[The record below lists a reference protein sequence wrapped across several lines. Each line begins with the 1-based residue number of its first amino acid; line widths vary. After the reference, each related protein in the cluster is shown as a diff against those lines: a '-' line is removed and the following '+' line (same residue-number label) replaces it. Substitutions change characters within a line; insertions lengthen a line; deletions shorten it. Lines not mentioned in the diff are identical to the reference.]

1 MAKHFKL
8 KATLLAAA
16 LSFGAFGLRAQTSFD
31 CGNLAYQ
38 TVSDATSTTLYSY
51 NINNGTRVAVRTLPY
66 VVNAAAYSPLNN
78 LIYATRSGTNQ
89 VVAMGPTG
97 TAVTI
102 PVTGLESG
110 NIGDI
115 TPDGYM
121 LVANSTVGNDNRYF
135 FVDVNES
142 RTATYGKLVDPTS
155 ATYPYP
161 AKTAAPY
168 YTSFAG
174 GATINVSDMA
184 YNPTDGLYYGLNN
197 PLTNTGTPDLT
208 NRYRLVTL
216 DPKTGQ
222 LSYGGT
228 VFSAGIQTEGSAY
241 GSVFFDAS
249 TTMYVFANNLGR
261 YYSINRS
268 TRVATQIGPDVAP
281 NGSNDGASCPNAVL
295 YNVSI
300 TGTVF
305 SDANGMTDNTVN
317 GTGTNAGGLS
327 VVLWDAVENKVLDIV
342 PVQPDGTYS
351 LAATPGKTYNVI
363 ITTQPGEVGATT
375 QPPVVLPAGWGVTGQ
390 KLGSGTG
397 SDGTPSGILSN
408 IAVGTTDIATANFGV
423 NQTPESENLTKPVTG
438 APVPNQDITFAD
450 SPLFGNDPEDQP
462 GSGSWSTRSIAI
474 TSLPTNGFTLFYDGV
489 EITAGDLGTTG
500 FVIPNFDPSKL
511 ATRLTTPTSGVN
523 ETSFTFATID
533 ATGLQDPTPAT
544 VSIAF
549 SQALPVVFGAIE
561 AFFDGATL
569 SINWEALEETNN
581 SHYDIEL
588 SADGV
593 HFTKIGTTP
602 TKALNGNATETLT
615 YSFSRSI
622 NGVALGAGIFAVL
635 LGAAAGR
642 RRRMTATLLMG
653 LGCAGILYSC
663 SKNAGDSLA
672 DNDGKYFVRIAQ
684 IDKDGTASYSK
695 TITVIKK

>member
-16 LSFGAFGLRAQTSFD
+16 LSFGAFNLQAQTSFD
-31 CGNLAYQ
+31 CSNLAYQ
-38 TVSDATSTTLYSY
+38 TVSDATTTTLYSY
-51 NINNGTRVAVRTLPY
+51 NINTGTRATVRTLPY
-66 VVNAAAYSPLNN
+66 PVNAAAYSPLNN
-78 LIYATRSGTNQ
+78 LIYASRSGTNTI
-89 VVAMGPTG
+89 VGMGASGPL
-97 TAVTI
+97 VTLT
-102 PVTGLESG
+102 VTGLEAG

-121 LVANSTVGNDNRYF
+121 LIANSTVGNDNRYF

-184 YNPTDGLYYGLNN
+184 YNPIDGLYYGLNN
-197 PLTNTGTPDLT
+197 PTTNTGSADVT
-208 NRYRLVTL
+208 NRYKLVTL

-222 LSYGGT
+222 LTFGG
-228 VFSAGIQTEGSAY
+228 VVSGAGIQTEGSAY

-281 NGSNDGASCPNAVL
+281 NGANDGASCPNAVL

-342 PVQPDGTYS
+342 AVQPDGTYS

-363 ITTQPGEVGATT
+363 ITTQPGVVGSTT

-408 IAVGTTDIATANFGV
+408 IAVGTTDIATANFGI
-423 NQTPESENLTKPVTG
+423 NQTPQSENLTKPVTG
-438 APVPNQDITFAD
+438 APVPNQDITFGD

-462 GSGSWSTRSIAI
+462 GSGSWSNRTIAI
-474 TSLPTNGFTLFYDGV
+474 TSLPTNGFSLFYDGV
-489 EITAGDLGTTG
+489 EITAADLGTTG
-500 FVIPNFDPSKL
+500 FRIPNFDPSKL
-511 ATRLTTPTSGVN
+511 ATRLTTPTAGVN
-523 ETSFTFATID
+523 GTSFTFATVD
-533 ATGLQDPTPAT
+533 ATGVQDPTPAT
-544 VSIAF
+544 VAINF
-549 SQALPVVFGAIE
+549 SQALPVIFGTVE
-561 AFFDGATL
+561 AFFSGETL
-569 SINWEALEETNN
+569 TVNWEALKEINN
-581 SHYDIEL
+581 SHYDVEL

-602 TKALNGNATETLT
+602 TQAPNGSSDETLN
-615 YSFSRSI
+615 YSFSGSV
-622 NGVALGAGIFAVL
+622 NGIALGAGLFAMLMGGL
-635 LGAAAGR
+635 LSKRKRIMAA
-642 RRRMTATLLMG
+642 LLIG
-653 LGCAGILYSC
+653 LGCTGILYSC
-663 SKNAGDSLA
+663 SKNAGDSLG
-672 DNDGKYFVRIAQ
+672 DNEGKYFVRVAQ
-684 IDKDGTASYSK
+684 VDKDGTTSYSK
-695 TITVIKK
+695 TVTVIKK